1 MSKNTVKPA
10 LTRKRR
16 SRNGRRRSRTMLV
29 LLVLVRFVSGR
40 ALDGRRHSNATF
52 WTPGTRRVG
61 QPAYLLTWQWWT
73 LAAGWQRAGIR
84 LTAVAAVAMLLVGVV
99 AS

>member
-1 MSKNTVKPA
+1 MGKNTVKPA
-10 LTRKRR
+10 LARKRR
-16 SRNGRRRSRTMLV
+16 SRTARRRSRTILV
-29 LLVLVRFVSGR
+29 LLLRFVSGR

-61 QPAYLLTWQWWT
+61 QPAYLFTWRWWA

-84 LTAVAAVAMLLVGVV
+84 LSAVAVVAMAVVGVV